1 MMEEKLKGKKIAFL
15 VENGFEEE
23 ELARPKKALADMG
36 ATTHIISPQ
45 KGQVKAWDHTD
56 WGNDYDVDVQLE
68 NANASNYDALVLPG
82 GVINP
87 DKLRRNKSAIEFT
100 SNFMQSNK
108 IVASICHG
116 PQTLIETGLV
126 KGRHVTSFPSIRTDL
141 ENAGAVW
148 EDQEVIVDD
157 KLITSRK
164 PDDIPAFNN
173 RIAEMMSKA

>member
-1 MMEEKLKGKKIAFL
+1 MEETLKGKKIAFL

-23 ELARPKKALADMG
+23 ELARPRKALSEMG

-45 KGQVKAWDHTD
+45 HGSVKAWNHTD
-56 WGNDYDVDVQLE
+56 WGNEYDVDVQLDQ
-68 NANASNYDALVLPG
+68 ANPDHYDALVLPG

-87 DKLRRNKSAIEFT
+87 DKLRRNKSAIEF
-100 SNFMQSNK
+100 SSKFLQSEK

-148 EDQEVIVDD
+148 EDREVIVDRN
-157 KLITSRK
+157 LITSRK

-173 RIAEMMSKA
+173 RIAEMMSG